1 MKNAKFLL
9 IIFLVLALLP
19 SSSSFVYPVSNFE
32 NQVKLSSSST
42 INTNLTLHLK
52 FIGFDSN
59 YVNEEEIETMLP
71 KEYTRGYEEIG
82 TSIFTFNY
90 DFSFLDNTIE
100 NQLEEYIRSIGTNGS
115 GVGCSINVTR
125 LVESKITGD
134 KTGIFTPEDGLIAD
148 VETVESYFKTNLYE
162 EDLLNPGYTL
172 FLLNLSSLD
181 SADHSLEHWYSV
193 KKMGFDNNISISYW
207 YSDFNNI
214 PDRTTLG
221 WGGSERFCFLDLS
234 ARSWYFD
241 WILNA
246 WDFYVGDFLYYHY
259 PDLDSFTQVYNPYT
273 TAGNTKLSQYLS
285 EWIYSYVGNLFSAY
299 YAVDPIVES
308 YSLQILMFDNITN
321 NGYTPNEIEWVISE
335 QRILNQLSEDF
346 PWIEWD
352 VEIQKSLLTDY
363 PDLFNYISNNAVDYL
378 NMKYL
383 EIYPEFYDILE
394 FQLGKHFDLD
404 RSDEVFPCYFFL
416 NYNFYF
422 TWQGL
427 AFAGL
432 GGMGWE
438 ILSGK
443 PTTIFEEGDPTKP
456 RRGYSAVMIHE
467 LGHSLGFPH
476 PHGSTYGWGSS
487 FFKDTMNYFSIGEQ
501 AFSTFYQ
508 DGIARAHANYYFYNY
523 LDYRETTL
531 TLLNTTKHPPEYD
544 DEAEEI
550 DALLGEY
557 HTQYKRMNYIASIA
571 LAKDAIN
578 KSIELINILS
588 NLPTKKTNFFFLSF
602 PVILIFTVFRKR
614 RKKNS
619 L

>member
-1 MKNAKFLL
+1 MKKIDFLL
-9 IIFLVLALLP
+9 IFTLTLSLLSVTSVYVYSD
-19 SSSSFVYPVSNFE
+19 SSLK
-32 NQVKLSSSST
+32 NQLYLNSGGI
-42 INTNLTLHLK
+42 INTNLTVHLK

-59 YVNEEEIETMLP
+59 YVNQEEIELMLP
-71 KEYTRGYEEIG
+71 DEYTRGYEEIG

-90 DFSFLDNTIE
+90 DFTFLDNTIK
-100 NQLEEYIRSIGTNGS
+100 NQLEEYIRGVGTNGS
-115 GVGCSINVTR
+115 GVGCSLNKTR
-125 LVESKITGD
+125 LLENKITGD
-134 KTGIFTPEDGLIAD
+134 KTGVFIPEDGLIAD
-148 VETVESYFKTNLYE
+148 AETVETYFKTNLYS
-162 EDLLNPGYTL
+162 EDSLNPGYTL
-172 FLLNLSSLD
+172 FLLNLSTLD
-181 SADHSLEHWYSV
+181 NADHSLEHWYSV
-193 KKMGFDNNISISYW
+193 KKIGYDNNKSNSYW
-207 YSDFNNI
+207 YSDYNNI

-241 WILNA
+241 WIINA
-246 WDFYVGDFLYYHY
+246 WDFYLGDFLYYYY
-259 PDLDSFTQVYNPYT
+259 PDLDSFTQIHNPYT
-273 TAGNTKLSQYLS
+273 SAGNTKLSQYLS

-299 YAVDPIVES
+299 YAEDPIVES
-308 YSLQILMFDNITN
+308 YSLQILIFDNMTN
-321 NGYTPNEIEWVISE
+321 NGYTRNEIEWIISE
-335 QRILNQLSEDF
+335 QRIQNQLSEDF

-352 VEIQKSLLTDY
+352 IEIQKTTLTDY
-363 PDLFNYISNNAVDYL
+363 PILFNYIADNGVVYL
-378 NMKYL
+378 NIKFV

-394 FQLGKHFDLD
+394 SQLGIHFDLD
-404 RSDEVFPCYFFL
+404 KSDGVLPCYFFL
-416 NYNFYF
+416 NYNVSF
-422 TWQGL
+422 TWQGI

-438 ILSGK
+438 ILSGN
-443 PTTIFEEGDPTKP
+443 PNTIFEEGDPAKP

-487 FFKDTMNYFSIGEQ
+487 FFKDTMNYFSIGEE

-508 DGIARAHANYYFYNY
+508 DGIARAYANYYFYCY

-550 DALLGEY
+550 NVLLEEY
-557 HTQYKRMNYIASIA
+557 QTEYKRMNYIASIA
-571 LAKDAIN
+571 LAKDALDR
-578 KSIELINILS
+578 SIELINILT
-588 NLPTKKTNFFFLSF
+588 NMPTKKTSFFYLSF
-602 PVILIFTVFRKR
+602 PAIFIFTIFRKK